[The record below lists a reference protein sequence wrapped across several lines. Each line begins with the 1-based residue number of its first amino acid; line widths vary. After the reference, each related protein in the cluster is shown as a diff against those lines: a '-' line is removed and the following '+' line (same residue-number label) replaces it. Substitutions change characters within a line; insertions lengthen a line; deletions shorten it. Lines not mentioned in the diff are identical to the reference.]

1 MSKLLSKSVHMSSN
15 CSPCLQHPNH
25 IKYFQF
31 NHEIIK
37 HFFQED
43 LGNPSSLTG
52 DVDLLWGW
60 QACWWRSPGQGASG
74 WCWPPLWDE
83 PPWRWSHWLFLS
95 RPGRLSSSWPHE
107 HLDWDWLTYPAASS
121 RSEEK
126 KKKKK
131 MDWEHLSGRLNFYI
145 FAWQLYKPADTS
157 LNCAV
162 IFETSRSTD
171 RWLRCWIAEKIKALL
186 LLKLQ
191 TTF

>member
-1 MSKLLSKSVHMSSN
+1 MFT
-15 CSPCLQHPNH
+15 HPNH
-25 IKYFQF
+25 IKYFKI
-31 NHEIIK
+31 NNEIINQII
-37 HFFQED
+37 FQQD

-60 QACWWRSPGQGASG
+60 QAYWWRSPGRGASG

-83 PPWRWSHWLFLS
+83 PPWHWSHWLFLS

-126 KKKKK
+126 KKK
-131 MDWEHLSGRLNFYI
+131 MDWEHLSGRLNIYI
-145 FAWQLYKPADTS
+145 FAWQLYKPADIS
-157 LNCAV
+157 LNFAV
-162 IFETSRSTD
+162 IFETPRSID
-171 RWLRCWIAEKIKALL
+171 RWLRCWIEEIKALL